1 MFAEQCQLAIQYDKI
16 SAPEKGFSEAAQ
28 AFFANPEAI
37 GCNVTSPFKGA
48 AAALAS
54 HLNNAA
60 SLAQSVNTLHR
71 VDDQTLNGYNTDGI
85 GLVADLQNQGVAL
98 SDKTLLI
105 IGAGG
110 AARGVV
116 HPLLDAG
123 IKTLAITNRTIAKAH
138 HIASQ
143 VEDSRVLALDKPGL
157 MSFNADIIIN
167 STSASLH
174 NTLPDLEHISF
185 ADCELAYDMAYASK
199 PTLFMQH
206 ASDAGA
212 KKVADGLGMLVEQ
225 AAAAFTIWTSEVPQ
239 SKPVINSLRQQLSL

>member
-105 IGAGG
+105 IGA
-110 AARGVV
+110 
-116 HPLLDAG
+116 
-123 IKTLAITNRTIAKAH
+123 
-138 HIASQ
+138 
-143 VEDSRVLALDKPGL
+143 
-157 MSFNADIIIN
+157 
-167 STSASLH
+167 
-174 NTLPDLEHISF
+174 
-185 ADCELAYDMAYASK
+185 
-199 PTLFMQH
+199 
-206 ASDAGA
+206 
-212 KKVADGLGMLVEQ
+212 
-225 AAAAFTIWTSEVPQ
+225 
-239 SKPVINSLRQQLSL
+239 